1 VDKNRSEELAMRAIA
16 TEAEMFAFP
25 EGLEDN
31 SQPVNMWH
39 LTVAIIAMSVTAYG
53 LAAFAHLLS

>member
-1 VDKNRSEELAMRAIA
+1 MRSFAA
-16 TEAEMFAFP
+16 EAEMLGFP

-31 SQPVNMWH
+31 SQPVNMLH

-53 LAAFAHLLS
+53 LSAFVLLLS